1 MVEHI
6 KTDSNPYPEPS
17 LAGRS
22 IPLTLSI
29 HAKMHVIHTLPALHK
44 RCEIMSY
51 LRQYSPLHPN
61 QRQPL
66 DEQQVENSAGG
77 YVYPVSIWTN
87 LDRFLILGTEGGSYY
102 AKEQDLTKE
111 NVDSVKQCI
120 AEDGVQVVE
129 RIREIS
135 VSGRAPKNDPAL
147 YALALAFTH
156 GNTATKQKVQEIF
169 CDVARIGTHLFNFVA
184 FVDGMRGW
192 GRALR
197 RLIGEWYR
205 TKDDNALAYQVLKYQ
220 SRNRW
225 RHADVLAKCHYG
237 ENRGIYRWMKGLDT
251 GKRIVHR
258 GLEEKKVSTVY
269 DATDALPELLAGY
282 EELKLTEKC
291 ADVIKLIETHQFTHE
306 MVSNQWKDDPDVW
319 AALLANM
326 PVMATV
332 RNLGKMTQVGLLKPF
347 APEVQTV
354 LKRLSDEAIQR
365 SLIHPIQILMAL
377 TTYRSGKG
385 VKGSLTWEPVPQI
398 VDGLDAAFYMAFDNV
413 EPSHKNTF
421 LALDVSGS
429 MMGGTVAGCVGLT
442 PRNASAAMALV
453 TARTEPNY
461 HFFGFSDDF
470 VSLPISATDKLAS
483 VIEAVS
489 GLPHGRTDCSLPI
502 LYAIKEKLV
511 VDIFTIY
518 TDSETWYGDIHP
530 KTALDMYR
538 QEMGRPAKLAV
549 VAMVANKFSIADP
562 KDAGML
568 DFVGFDTATPALLSD
583 FAKDAEIIFEDA

>member
-1 MVEHI
+1 MLSVL
-6 KTDSNPYPEPS
+6 KTI
-17 LAGRS
+17 A
-22 IPLTLSI
+22 
-29 HAKMHVIHTLPALHK
+29 IHTLPIFHQFGG
-44 RCEIMSY
+44 IMSY
-51 LRQYSPLHPN
+51 LRKYSPLHPH

-66 DEQQVENSAGG
+66 DKQQVENSAGG
-77 YVYPVSIWTN
+77 YAYPVSIWTN

-102 AKEQDLTKE
+102 AKEQDLTKV

-135 VSGRAPKNDPAL
+135 ASGRAPKNDPAL

-156 GNTATKQKVQEIF
+156 GNPATKQKVQEVF

-184 FVDGMRGW
+184 FIDGMRGW
-192 GRALR
+192 GRSLR

-205 TKDDNALAYQVLKYQ
+205 TKDDGALAYQVLKYQ
-220 SRNRW
+220 SRNSW

-237 ENRGIYRWMKGLDT
+237 ENRGLYRWLKGLDT
-251 GKRIVHR
+251 GQRVVHR
-258 GLEEKKVSTVY
+258 GLEEDTKIATTY

-282 EELKLTEKC
+282 EELKRTKKRT
-291 ADVIKLIETHQFTHE
+291 DMIKLIETHQFTHE
-306 MVSNQWKDDPDVW
+306 MVPNKWKDDSDVW
-319 AALLANM
+319 AALLVNM

-354 LKRLSDEAIQR
+354 LKRLSADAIQR

-377 TTYRSGKG
+377 TTYKSGKG
-385 VKGSLTWEPVPQI
+385 GRGSLTWEPVPQI

-413 EPSHKNTF
+413 EASQKNIL

-429 MMGGTVAGCVGLT
+429 MTVGAVAGCVGLT

-461 HFFGFSDDF
+461 HIFGFSDDF
-470 VSLPISATDKLAS
+470 VHVPITATDKLVSA
-483 VIEAVS
+483 IEAVS
-489 GLPHGRTDCSLPI
+489 GFPHGRTDCSLPM
-502 LYAIKEKLV
+502 LYALEHKLE
-511 VDIFTIY
+511 VDMFTIY

-538 QEMGRPAKLAV
+538 QEMGRPAKCAV
-549 VAMVANKFSIADP
+549 VAMVANNFSIADP

-583 FAKDAEIIFEDA
+583 FAKDTEISHGM

>member
-1 MVEHI
+1 
-6 KTDSNPYPEPS
+6 
-17 LAGRS
+17 
-22 IPLTLSI
+22 
-29 HAKMHVIHTLPALHK
+29 
-44 RCEIMSY
+44 MSY
-51 LRQYSPLHPN
+51 LRKYSPLHPH

-87 LDRFLILGTEGGSYY
+87 LDRFLVLGSEGGSYY
-102 AKEQDLTKE
+102 ATEQDLTKV

-129 RIREIS
+129 RIREVS

-156 GNTATKQKVQEIF
+156 GDTDTKRKVQEVF

-192 GRALR
+192 GRSLR
-197 RLIGEWYR
+197 RLVGEWYR
-205 TKDDNALAYQVLKYQ
+205 TKDDDTLAYQVLKYQ
-220 SRNRW
+220 SRNSW
-225 RHADVLAKCHYG
+225 RHADVLAKSHYG
-237 ENRGIYRWMKGLDT
+237 ENRGIYRWVKGLGT
-251 GKRIVHR
+251 EKRVVYR
-258 GLEEKKVSTVY
+258 GLGEERIATTY
-269 DATDALPELLAGY
+269 DGTDALPELLAGY
-282 EELKLTEKC
+282 EELKNTQKH
-291 ADVIKLIETHQFTHE
+291 ADIISLIEKHQFTHE
-306 MVSNQWKDDPDVW
+306 MVPNEWKDDSDIW

-354 LKRLSDEAIQR
+354 LERLSPDAIQR

-377 TTYRSGKG
+377 TTYKSGKG
-385 VKGSLTWEPVPQI
+385 VRGSLTWDPVPQI
-398 VDGLDAAFYMAFDNV
+398 VDGLDAAFYLAFDNV

-429 MMGGTVAGCVGLT
+429 MSMSSVAGCVGLT

-461 HFFGFSDDF
+461 TIFGFSDDF
-470 VSLPISATDKLAS
+470 IHIPITANDRLANA
-483 VIEAVS
+483 IEAVS
-489 GLPHGRTDCSLPI
+489 GLPHGRTDCSLPM
-502 LYAIKEKLV
+502 LYAIENKLE
-511 VDIFTIY
+511 VDMFTIY
-518 TDSETWYGDIHP
+518 TDNETWFGDIHP

-538 QEMGRPAKLAV
+538 QKMGRPAKCAV
-549 VAMVANKFSIADP
+549 VAMVANQFSIADP
-562 KDAGML
+562 TDAGML

-583 FAKDAEIIFEDA
+583 FAKDADNPDSV

>member
-1 MVEHI
+1 
-6 KTDSNPYPEPS
+6 
-17 LAGRS
+17 
-22 IPLTLSI
+22 
-29 HAKMHVIHTLPALHK
+29 
-44 RCEIMSY
+44 MSY
-51 LRQYSPLHPN
+51 LRKYSPLHPH

-77 YVYPVSIWTN
+77 YAYPVSIWTN

-102 AKEQDLTKE
+102 ATEQDLTKV

-120 AEDGVQVVE
+120 AEDGIQVVE

-135 VSGRAPKNDPAL
+135 TSGRAPKNDPAL

-156 GNTATKQKVQEIF
+156 GNTATKQKVQEVF

-184 FVDGMRGW
+184 FVNGMRGW
-192 GRALR
+192 GRSLR
-197 RLIGEWYR
+197 RLVGEWYR
-205 TKDDNALAYQVLKYQ
+205 TKDDDALAYQVLKYQ
-220 SRNRW
+220 SRNTW

-237 ENRGIYRWMKGLDT
+237 ENRGIYRWIKGLDT
-251 GKRIVHR
+251 GARTVHR
-258 GLEEKKVSTVY
+258 GLEDAEIVSTTY

-282 EELKLTEKC
+282 EELKWTEKR

-306 MVSNQWKDDPDVW
+306 MVPNEWKNDPNVW
-319 AALLANM
+319 AALLVNM

-332 RNLGKMTQVGLLKPF
+332 RNLGKMTQIGLLKPF

-354 LKRLSDEAIQR
+354 LKRLSADVIQR

-377 TTYRSGKG
+377 TTYKSGKG

-398 VDGLDAAFYMAFDNV
+398 VEGLDAAFYMAFDNV
-413 EPSHKNTF
+413 EPSQKNTF

-429 MMGGTVAGCVGLT
+429 MTRGAVADCVGLT

-470 VSLPISATDKLAS
+470 VSVPITATDSLTSA
-483 VIEAVS
+483 IEAVS
-489 GLPHGRTDCSLPI
+489 GFPHGRTDCSLPM
-502 LYAIKEKLV
+502 LYAIENKLE
-511 VDIFTIY
+511 VDMFTIY

-538 QEMGRPAKLAV
+538 QETGRPTKLAV
-549 VAMVANKFSIADP
+549 VAMVANNFSIADP

-583 FAKDAEIIFEDA
+583 FAKDVEIISQDA

>member
-1 MVEHI
+1 
-6 KTDSNPYPEPS
+6 
-17 LAGRS
+17 
-22 IPLTLSI
+22 
-29 HAKMHVIHTLPALHK
+29 
-44 RCEIMSY
+44 MSY
-51 LRQYSPLHPN
+51 LRKYSPLHPN

-66 DEQQVENSAGG
+66 DERQIENSAGG
-77 YVYPVSIWTN
+77 FAYPVSIWTN

-102 AKEQDLTKE
+102 AAEQDLTKV

-129 RIREIS
+129 RIKEIS

-156 GNTATKQKVQEIF
+156 GNADTKQKVQEVF

-184 FVDGMRGW
+184 FIDGMRGW

-197 RLIGEWYR
+197 RLVGEWYR
-205 TKDDNALAYQVLKYQ
+205 TKGDNALAYQVLKYQ
-220 SRNRW
+220 SRNSW
-225 RHADVLAKCHYG
+225 RHADVLSKCHYG
-237 ENRGIYRWMKGLDT
+237 ENRGIYRWIKGLDT
-251 GKRIVHR
+251 EKRTVHR
-258 GLEEKKVSTVY
+258 GLEEKISISY
-269 DATDALPELLAGY
+269 DATDAFPELLAGY
-282 EELKLTEKC
+282 EELKNTQKRTE
-291 ADVIKLIETHQFTHE
+291 VINLIEKHQFTHE
-306 MVSNQWKDDPDVW
+306 MVPNQWKDDINVW

-347 APEVQTV
+347 APEVEAV
-354 LKRLSDEAIQR
+354 LERLSANAIQR

-377 TTYRSGKG
+377 TTYRSGAG
-385 VKGSLTWEPVPQI
+385 VRGSLTWEPVPQI
-398 VDGLDAAFYMAFDNV
+398 VESLDAAFYMAFDNV

-429 MMGGTVAGCVGLT
+429 MKGGIVAGCQGLT

-461 HFFGFSDDF
+461 HIFGFSDEF
-470 VSLPISATDKLAS
+470 VHIPITAADRLAS
-483 VIEAVS
+483 AIEAVS
-489 GLPHGRTDCSLPI
+489 GLPHGGTDCALPM
-502 LYAIKEKLV
+502 LYALENKLEI
-511 VDIFTIY
+511 DMFTIY
-518 TDSETWYGDIHP
+518 TDNETWHGDIHP

-549 VAMVANKFSIADP
+549 VAMVANDFSIADP
-562 KDAGML
+562 QDAGML

-583 FAKDAEIIFEDA
+583 FAKDAEMSDETE

>member
-1 MVEHI
+1 
-6 KTDSNPYPEPS
+6 
-17 LAGRS
+17 
-22 IPLTLSI
+22 
-29 HAKMHVIHTLPALHK
+29 
-44 RCEIMSY
+44 MSY
-51 LRQYSPLHPN
+51 LRKYSPLHPH

-77 YVYPVSIWTN
+77 YVYPISIWTN

-156 GNTATKQKVQEIF
+156 GNADTKRKVQEVF
-169 CDVARIGTHLFNFVA
+169 CEVARIGTHLFNFVA

-192 GRALR
+192 GRSLR
-197 RLIGEWYR
+197 RLVGDWYR
-205 TKDDNALAYQVLKYQ
+205 TKDDEALAYQVLKYQ
-220 SRNRW
+220 SRNTW

-251 GKRIVHR
+251 GKRVVR
-258 GLEEKKVSTVY
+258 RNLEGEAQISTVY

-282 EELKLTEKC
+282 EELKRTKKQVDIL
-291 ADVIKLIETHQFTHE
+291 KLIETHQFTHE
-306 MVSNQWKDDPDVW
+306 MVPNEWKDDTEVW
-319 AALLANM
+319 AALLVNM

-332 RNLGKMTQVGLLKPF
+332 RNLGKMSQVGLLKPF

-354 LKRLSDEAIQR
+354 LDRLSADAIQR
-365 SLIHPIQILMAL
+365 SRIHPIQILMAL

-398 VDGLDAAFYMAFDNV
+398 VDGLDAAFYMAFDNI
-413 EPSHKNTF
+413 EPSQKNTV

-429 MMGGTVAGCVGLT
+429 MGFGSVAGCEGLT

-461 HFFGFSDDF
+461 HIFGFSSDF
-470 VSLPISATDKLAS
+470 VRVPITATDRLAS
-483 VIEAVS
+483 AIEAVS
-489 GLPHGRTDCSLPI
+489 GLPHGRTNCALPM
-502 LYAIKEKLV
+502 LYAKENKLE
-511 VDIFTIY
+511 VDMFIIY
-518 TDSETWYGDIHP
+518 TDNETWYGDIHP

-538 QEMGRPAKLAV
+538 QEMGRPAKCAV
-549 VAMVANKFSIADP
+549 VAMVANNFSIADP
-562 KDAGML
+562 IDAGML

-583 FAKDAEIIFEDA
+583 FARDAEISDK

>member
-1 MVEHI
+1 
-6 KTDSNPYPEPS
+6 
-17 LAGRS
+17 
-22 IPLTLSI
+22 
-29 HAKMHVIHTLPALHK
+29 
-44 RCEIMSY
+44 MSY
-51 LRQYSPLHPN
+51 LRKYSPLHPH
-61 QRQPL
+61 QRQQL
-66 DEQQVENSAGG
+66 DEQQVQNSAGG
-77 YVYPVSIWTN
+77 YAYPVSIWTN

-102 AKEQDLTKE
+102 AAEQDLTKV

-129 RIREIS
+129 RIRELS
-135 VSGRAPKNDPAL
+135 VSGRAPKNGPAL

-156 GNTATKQKVQEIF
+156 GNAATKQKVQEVF
-169 CDVARIGTHLFNFVA
+169 CDVARIGTHLFNFVV
-184 FVDGMRGW
+184 FIDGMRGW
-192 GRALR
+192 GRSLR
-197 RLIGEWYR
+197 RLIGDWYR
-205 TKDDNALAYQVLKYQ
+205 TKDDDALAYQVLKYQ
-220 SRNRW
+220 SRSSW

-282 EELKLTEKC
+282 EELKLTEKR

-306 MVSNQWKDDPDVW
+306 MVPNQWKDDPDVW

-354 LKRLSDEAIQR
+354 LERLSAEAIQR

-377 TTYRSGKG
+377 TTYKSGKG

-398 VDGLDAAFYMAFDNV
+398 VEGLDAAFYMAFDNV
-413 EPSHKNTF
+413 EPSQKNTF

-429 MMGGTVAGCVGLT
+429 MISGAVAGCVGLT

-461 HFFGFSDDF
+461 HIFGFSDKF
-470 VSLPISATDKLAS
+470 VHIPITATDRLVSA
-483 VIEAVS
+483 IESVS
-489 GLPHGRTDCSLPI
+489 GLPHGRTNCSLPM
-502 LYAIKEKLV
+502 LYAMEHKLE
-511 VDIFTIY
+511 VDMFTIY

-538 QEMGRPAKLAV
+538 QKMGRSAKCAI
-549 VAMVANKFSIADP
+549 VAMVANNFSIADP

-583 FAKDAEIIFEDA
+583 FAKDAEIISEDA

>member
-1 MVEHI
+1 
-6 KTDSNPYPEPS
+6 
-17 LAGRS
+17 
-22 IPLTLSI
+22 
-29 HAKMHVIHTLPALHK
+29 
-44 RCEIMSY
+44 MSY
-51 LRQYSPLHPN
+51 LRKYSPLHPH

-66 DEQQVENSAGG
+66 DEQQIENSAGG
-77 YVYPVSIWTN
+77 YAYPVSIWTN

-102 AKEQDLTKE
+102 AKEHDLTKE

-135 VSGRAPKNDPAL
+135 VSGRAPKNDPSL

-156 GNTATKQKVQEIF
+156 GDTATKQKVQEIF

-184 FVDGMRGW
+184 FINGMRGW
-192 GRALR
+192 GRSVR
-197 RLIGEWYR
+197 RLVGEWYR
-205 TKDDNALAYQVLKYQ
+205 TKDDDALTYQVLKYQ
-220 SRNRW
+220 ARNRW
-225 RHADVLAKCHYG
+225 RHADVLSKCHYG
-237 ENRGIYRWMKGLDT
+237 ENRGIYRWIKGLGT
-251 GKRIVHR
+251 GKRTVHR
-258 GLEEKKVSTVY
+258 GLEEGEKVSTVY

-282 EELKLTEKC
+282 EELKRTKKRSEI
-291 ADVIKLIETHQFTHE
+291 IKLIEKHEFTHE
-306 MVSNQWKDDPDVW
+306 MVPNEWKDDPDVW

-332 RNLGKMTQVGLLKPF
+332 RNLGKMTQIGLLKPF

-354 LKRLSDEAIQR
+354 LERLSVDAIQR

-377 TTYRSGKG
+377 TTYKSGKG

-398 VDGLDAAFYMAFDNV
+398 IDGLDTAFYMAFDNV
-413 EPSHKNTF
+413 EPSQKNTL

-429 MMGGTVAGCVGLT
+429 MTGGAVAGCVGLT

-461 HFFGFSDDF
+461 HIFGFSDEF
-470 VSLPISATDKLAS
+470 VTLSITATDTLAS
-483 VIEAVS
+483 AIDAVS
-489 GLPHGRTDCSLPI
+489 GLPMRRTDCALPM
-502 LYAIKEKLV
+502 LYAKEHKLE
-511 VDIFTIY
+511 VDTFIIY

-538 QEMGRPAKLAV
+538 QEMGRPAKCAV
-549 VAMVANKFSIADP
+549 VAMVANNFSIADP

-583 FAKDAEIIFEDA
+583 FAKDAEIISEDA

>member
-1 MVEHI
+1 
-6 KTDSNPYPEPS
+6 
-17 LAGRS
+17 
-22 IPLTLSI
+22 
-29 HAKMHVIHTLPALHK
+29 
-44 RCEIMSY
+44 MSY
-51 LRQYSPLHPN
+51 LHKYSPLHPN

-66 DEQQVENSAGG
+66 DERQVENSAGG
-77 YVYPVSIWTN
+77 YAYPVSIWTN

-102 AKEQDLTKE
+102 AAEQDLTKV

-120 AEDGVQVVE
+120 DEAGVQVVE

-156 GNTATKQKVQEIF
+156 GNAATKKKVQEVF

-184 FVDGMRGW
+184 FVNGMRGW

-197 RLIGEWYR
+197 RLVGEWYR
-205 TKDDNALAYQVLKYQ
+205 TKDDDALAYQVLKYQ
-220 SRNRW
+220 SRNSW

-237 ENRGIYRWMKGLDT
+237 ENRGIYRWIKGLDT
-251 GKRIVHR
+251 GERTVHR
-258 GLEEKKVSTVY
+258 GLDEEKVSTVY
-269 DATDALPELLAGY
+269 DATDALPALLAGY
-282 EELKLTEKC
+282 EELKSTKKH
-291 ADVIKLIETHQFTHE
+291 ADVINLIEKHQFTHE
-306 MVSNQWKDDPDVW
+306 MVPNEWKDDVNVW

-326 PVMATV
+326 PVTATV
-332 RNLGKMTQVGLLKPF
+332 RNLGKMTQVGLLNPF

-354 LKRLSDEAIQR
+354 LERLSADAIQR

-377 TTYRSGKG
+377 TTYKSGKG
-385 VKGSLTWEPVPQI
+385 VRGNLTWEPVPQI
-398 VDGLDAAFYMAFDNV
+398 IEGLDAAFYMAFDNV

-429 MMGGTVAGCVGLT
+429 MKNGTVSGCMGLT

-461 HFFGFSDDF
+461 HIFGFSDEF
-470 VSLPISATDKLAS
+470 VHIPITAADRLTSA
-483 VIEAVS
+483 IEAVT
-489 GLPHGRTDCSLPI
+489 GLPHGKTDCALPM
-502 LYAIKEKLV
+502 LYAIENKLE
-511 VDIFTIY
+511 VDMFTIY
-518 TDSETWYGDIHP
+518 TDNETWHGDIHP
-530 KTALDMYR
+530 KTALEMYR

-549 VAMVANKFSIADP
+549 VAMVANDFSIADP
-562 KDAGML
+562 QDAGML

-583 FAKDAEIIFEDA
+583 FAKE